1 MTTLD
6 IDTVQAFLLVAELQ
20 SFTRAAE
27 ALGTT
32 QAAVSLKLQR
42 LEAVL
47 GKRLVERSPR
57 AVRLTA
63 DGAAF
68 LTQARALIEA
78 HDRALSGEKPVPQQ
92 LSLGIS
98 DHAAGPELVPLLE
111 RLHAMSS
118 QLALAVT
125 IGFSRAML
133 DAYDAGKLDAVI
145 VRQEGSRRGGEKLTE
160 DEFGWFA
167 SRASSGHAASP
178 CRSQRWRRPAA
189 SAPSRFARS
198 TRPASPGA
206 KPLSAAASP
215 PWSRPPRPDL
225 RSRPWHD
232 GSHRRDW
239 STSGRRWAAAA
250 RGFKG
255 DAALEGQ
262 RSLQTRRAADAGG
275 DVPER
280 GGRVSR
286 LSQDRLERAA
296 KGFVAEHKTVAQ
308 CLVRQHALPAQQ
320 QLVGEIAAEPA
331 QQTGGNAEYC
341 RPPQPPAEFLGEFRY
356 W

>member
-20 SFTRAAE
+20 GFTRAAE

-42 LEAVL
+42 LEAVV

-57 AVRLTA
+57 AVGLTA

-68 LTQARALIEA
+68 LPHARALIEA
-78 HDRALSGEKPVPQQ
+78 HDRALSGEQPARQQ

-125 IGFSRAML
+125 IGFSREML
-133 DAYDAGKLDAVI
+133 DAYDAGKLDAVM

-167 SRASSGHAASP
+167 AKRLA
-178 CRSQRWRRPAA
+178 WRRGETLPLATLAPPCGVRALA
-189 SAPSRFARS
+189 SARS
-198 TRPASPGA
+198 TRPASNGA
-206 KPLSAAASP
+206 SALSAAASP
-215 PWSRPPRPDL
+215 RWPPR
-225 RSRPWHD
+225 R
-232 GSHRRDW
+232 
-239 STSGRRWAAAA
+239 
-250 RGFKG
+250 
-255 DAALEGQ
+255 
-262 RSLQTRRAADAGG
+262 
-275 DVPER
+275 
-280 GGRVSR
+280 
-286 LSQDRLERAA
+286 
-296 KGFVAEHKTVAQ
+296 
-308 CLVRQHALPAQQ
+308 
-320 QLVGEIAAEPA
+320 
-331 QQTGGNAEYC
+331 
-341 RPPQPPAEFLGEFRY
+341 
-356 W
+356 